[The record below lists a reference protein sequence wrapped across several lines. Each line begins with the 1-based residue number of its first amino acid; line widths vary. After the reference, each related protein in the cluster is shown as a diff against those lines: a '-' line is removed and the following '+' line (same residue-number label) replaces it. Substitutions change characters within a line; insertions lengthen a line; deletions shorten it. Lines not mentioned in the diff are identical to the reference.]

1 MGAHVSPSPR
11 PCFGYGVTL
20 LVVCGILALSMATD
34 TIMSQQRQRRVLMVA
49 CAFPPTGGSGV
60 QRSAQFAKY
69 LPRSGWLPTVW
80 TVDGLDG
87 MPQDPTLL
95 SDLPDEV
102 TVHARQDGGKYRGI
116 RRWLRGVSDGDGIAS
131 NLGRAVDWRLEARL
145 ARAGMPDQYSS
156 WARVSVRPLC
166 RLIHDQRIDAIYS
179 TFSPASNHLLGLLL
193 RKKTNLPWVAD
204 FRDLWTDDY
213 RYCETSPKRQAA
225 HRRLEQQILETADA
239 VVGVTHRQTAI
250 LAGHVPKRRHRFL
263 TITNGFDPS
272 DFYSADTGSSQG
284 QKRFVLAHV
293 GRFDHW
299 RTNDDWFAGL
309 RRFVTQLGLDREQF
323 VLRLVGHAS
332 GVTREKIR
340 ATGVNSAF
348 TGYVSHG
355 EAVREM
361 RSADALLLNVPEGR
375 NAASVI
381 PAKLFEYL
389 AAQRPVLVVGPAG
402 GECEAIVRSCKA
414 GLSVGFNERAI
425 AGALSELYE
434 AWRTER
440 PVPGCPRDRLEPY
453 SRITLT
459 GKLATV
465 LDQLV
470 GGGGEL
476 DRRVGS
482 LAGAGMR

>member
-1 MGAHVSPSPR
+1 
-11 PCFGYGVTL
+11 
-20 LVVCGILALSMATD
+20 
-34 TIMSQQRQRRVLMVA
+34 MVA

-69 LPRSGWLPTVW
+69 LSRSGWLPTVW
-80 TVDGLDG
+80 TVKGLEG

-95 SDLPDEV
+95 SDLPEEV
-102 TVHARQDGGKYRGI
+102 TVHAREDGGKFRGV
-116 RRWLRGVSDGDGIAS
+116 RRWLRGLGDGDGIAS
-131 NLGRAVDWRLEARL
+131 NLGQAVDWRLEARL

-156 WARVSVRPLC
+156 WARASLRPLC
-166 RLIHDQRIDAIYS
+166 RLIRDQQIDAIYS

-213 RYCETSPKRQAA
+213 RYRESSPKRQAA
-225 HRRLEQQILETADA
+225 HHRLEQQVLETADA

-250 LAGHVPKRRHRFL
+250 LAGHVPKQRHRFV

-272 DFYSADTGSSQG
+272 DFASADIRSSYG
-284 QKRFVLAHV
+284 GKRFVLAHV
-293 GRFDHW
+293 GRFDRW

-309 RRFVTQLGLDREQF
+309 RQFVTQLGSDRERF
-323 VLRLVGHAS
+323 LLRLVGHVS
-332 GVTREKIR
+332 GVTREKTR
-340 ATGVNSAF
+340 ATGVEFAF

-361 RSADALLLNVPEGR
+361 RSADALLLNVPQGR

-389 AAQRPVLVVGPAG
+389 AAQRPILVVGPAR
-402 GECEAIVRSCKA
+402 GECEAIVRSCDA
-414 GLSVGFNERAI
+414 GLSVGFDEQAI
-425 AGALSELYE
+425 ANGLGRLHS
-434 AWRTER
+434 AWRAGR
-440 PVPGCPRDRLEPY
+440 AMPGCSISRLGPY

-470 GGGGEL
+470 GRGGEL

-482 LAGAGMR
+482 LAGADVR

>member
-1 MGAHVSPSPR
+1 
-11 PCFGYGVTL
+11 
-20 LVVCGILALSMATD
+20 
-34 TIMSQQRQRRVLMVA
+34 MVA

-69 LPRSGWLPTVW
+69 LPRCGWLPTVW
-80 TVDGLDG
+80 TMDGLDG

-102 TVHARQDGGKYRGI
+102 TVHARKDGGRFRGV
-116 RRWLRGVSDGDGIAS
+116 RSWLRGVSDGDGIAL
-131 NLGRAVDWRLEARL
+131 NLRRAVDWRLEARL

-156 WARVSVRPLC
+156 WARASVRPLC
-166 RLIHDQRIDAIYS
+166 RLIRDQRIDAIYS

-213 RYCETSPKRQAA
+213 RYRESSPKRQAA
-225 HRRLEQQILETADA
+225 HHRLERQILETADA
-239 VVGVTHRQTAI
+239 VAGVSHRQTAI

-272 DFYSADTGSSQG
+272 DFPSTDIGSPHDT
-284 QKRFVLAHV
+284 KRFVLAHV
-293 GRFDHW
+293 GRFDRW

-309 RRFVTQLGLDREQF
+309 RQFVTQLGLDREQF
-323 VLRLVGHAS
+323 VLRLVGHVS
-332 GVTREKIR
+332 GVTREKIQ

-348 TGYVSHG
+348 TGYMSHG

-361 RSADALLLNVPEGR
+361 RSADALLLNVPQGR

-389 AAQRPVLVVGPAG
+389 AAQRPILVVGPAG

-414 GLSVGFNERAI
+414 GLPVGFDERAI
-425 AGALSELYE
+425 ADGLGKLYS
-434 AWRTER
+434 AWRAGR
-440 PVPGCPRDRLEPY
+440 AMPGCPISRLEPY

-476 DRRVGS
+476 DRRIAS
-482 LAGAGMR
+482 LVEAGMR

>member
-1 MGAHVSPSPR
+1 M
-11 PCFGYGVTL
+11 TL
-20 LVVCGILALSMATD
+20 LAVCGRLALSTATD
-34 TIMSQQRQRRVLMVA
+34 TITSQRRQRRVLLVA

-69 LPRSGWLPTVW
+69 LPRCGWLPTVW
-80 TVDGLDG
+80 TVDGLEG

-95 SDLPDEV
+95 SDLPEEV
-102 TVHARQDGGKYRGI
+102 TVHARQDGGRFRGV
-116 RRWLRGVSDGDGIAS
+116 RSWLRRVSNGDGIAP
-131 NLGRAVDWRLEARL
+131 NLGQAIGWRLEARL
-145 ARAGMPDQYSS
+145 ARAGMPDRYSS
-156 WARVSVRPLC
+156 WARASLRPLC
-166 RLIHDQRIDAIYS
+166 RLIRDQRIDAIYS
-179 TFSPASNHLLGLLL
+179 TFSPPSNHLLGLLL

-213 RYCETSPKRQAA
+213 RYCESSPKRQAA
-225 HRRLEQQILETADA
+225 HHRLEQQILETADA
-239 VVGVTHRQTAI
+239 VVGVSHRQTAI

-272 DFYSADTGSSQG
+272 DFPPTDISPSNGR
-284 QKRFVLAHV
+284 KRFVLAHV

-299 RTNDDWFAGL
+299 RANDDWFAGL

-323 VLRLVGHAS
+323 VLRLVGHVS
-332 GVTREKIR
+332 SVTREKIR
-340 ATGVNSAF
+340 ATGVESAF

-355 EAVREM
+355 EAMREM
-361 RSADALLLNVPEGR
+361 RSADALLLNVPQGR

-389 AAQRPVLVVGPAG
+389 AAQRPILVVGPAG

-414 GLSVGFNERAI
+414 GLSVGFDERAI
-425 AGALSELYE
+425 AGALSELYG

-459 GKLATV
+459 GKLAAV

-476 DRRVGS
+476 DQRVAS
-482 LAGAGMR
+482 LVEAGMR